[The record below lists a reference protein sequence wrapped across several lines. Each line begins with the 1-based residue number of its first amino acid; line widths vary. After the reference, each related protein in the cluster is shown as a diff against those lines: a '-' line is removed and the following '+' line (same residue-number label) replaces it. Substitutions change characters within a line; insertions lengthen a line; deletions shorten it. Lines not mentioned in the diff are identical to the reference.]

1 MMTLLFTVFF
11 FGGGSPF
18 CPKFILF
25 TPPPPKK
32 KKEKREKKKRERERE
47 KEDKEQDGKKLTE
60 FVAFFLMNCSILY
73 AFMLFC
79 ILVG

>member
-1 MMTLLFTVFF
+1 M
-11 FGGGSPF
+11 
-18 CPKFILF
+18 CPKLF
-25 TPPPPKK
+25 VMTPPPPPKK